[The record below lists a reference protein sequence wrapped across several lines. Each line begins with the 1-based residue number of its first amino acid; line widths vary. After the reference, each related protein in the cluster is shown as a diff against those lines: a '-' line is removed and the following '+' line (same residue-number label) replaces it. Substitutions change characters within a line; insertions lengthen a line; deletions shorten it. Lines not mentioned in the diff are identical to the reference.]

1 LDTYAIAESYECP
14 ADSEPLNPKEMTMS
28 VDTIEKLFVDELKDL
43 YSAENQITKA
53 LPKLAKASSSE
64 ELKNAFESHL
74 KETEEQIE
82 RLEQIFKILELSP
95 KGKTCAG
102 MKGLLEEGSDVLEQ
116 AEEGAIRDA
125 AMISAAQRVEHYE
138 MAGYGSVRTYA
149 ELLGKNKIAT
159 LLEKTLAEEK
169 SADSK
174 LTKIAK
180 SVNEVALR
188 AA

>member
-1 LDTYAIAESYECP
+1 
-14 ADSEPLNPKEMTMS
+14 MS

-53 LPKLAKASSSE
+53 LPKLAKASSSDK
-64 ELKNAFESHL
+64 LRTAFESHL
-74 KETEEQIE
+74 EETKEQID
-82 RLEQIFKILELSP
+82 RLEQIFKILEVSP

-102 MKGLLEEGSDVLEQ
+102 MKGLLEEGSEVLEET
-116 AEEGAIRDA
+116 EEGAIRDA

-149 ELLGKNKIAT
+149 QLLGKDKIVT
-159 LLEKTLAEEK
+159 LLEKTLEEEK
-169 SADSK
+169 TADSK

-180 SVNEVALR
+180 SVNGEALR

>member
-1 LDTYAIAESYECP
+1 
-14 ADSEPLNPKEMTMS
+14 MS

-53 LPKLAKASSSE
+53 LPKLAKASTSE
-64 ELKNAFESHL
+64 DLRAAFESHL
-74 KETEEQIE
+74 GETEEQIK
-82 RLEQIFKILELSP
+82 RLEEIFTMLDVSP
-95 KGKTCAG
+95 KGKTCVA
-102 MKGLLEEGSDVLEQ
+102 MKGLLEEGSEVLEDTQ
-116 AEEGAIRDA
+116 EGAVRDA

-149 ELLGKNKIAT
+149 ELLGQDEIVALLSET
-159 LLEKTLAEEK
+159 LEEEK

-174 LTKIAK
+174 LTEISK
-180 SVNEVALR
+180 SINSKALR